1 LSSSTAVQASNLT
14 YEYPARGKAAARRAL
29 DGVSFDVRRGE
40 IFALLGPNG
49 GGKTTLFKILSTAFS
64 PTQGNASI
72 LGFDIQ
78 KQADEVRQRI
88 GVVFQNPS
96 LDKKLTVLENLRYHG
111 QLYGLR
117 GSKLNTR
124 VSEMM
129 ERLAVADRARHLVET
144 LSGGLARRVELAK
157 GLLHR
162 PELLILDEPSVGLDP
177 GARHDL
183 WLYLQKLREKEGVTI
198 LVTTHLIDEGD
209 RSDHVLIL
217 NQGKIMAIGTPDSLK
232 QEIGGDVISITA
244 RDAER
249 LSAAI
254 HEKFSI
260 TPKIVNG
267 TLRVEKAQGHTFIGN
282 VVEAFP
288 DMIDSVS
295 LSKPTLEDVF
305 IARTGHRFWEEHESA

>member
-1 LSSSTAVQASNLT
+1 MNSSVAVQATNLT
-14 YEYPARGKAAARRAL
+14 FDYPARGKAGARRAL
-29 DGVSFDVRRGE
+29 NGVSFDVRRGE

-49 GGKTTLFKILSTAFS
+49 GGKTTLFKILSTALS
-64 PTQGNASI
+64 PTSGTAVI
-72 LGFDIQ
+72 FGFDVQ
-78 KQADEVRQRI
+78 KQADEVRRRI

-117 GSKLNTR
+117 GGELAGR

-129 ERLAVADRARHLVET
+129 ERLAIADRARDLVET

-183 WLYLQKLREKEGVTI
+183 WLYLQRLREKEDVTI

-209 RSDHVLIL
+209 RSDRVLVL
-217 NQGKIMAIGTPDSLK
+217 NQGSIVALDTPVRLK
-232 QEIGGDVISITA
+232 EQIGGDVISIATK
-244 RDAER
+244 DPDR
-249 LSAAI
+249 LVGRI
-254 HEKFSI
+254 REKFGI
-260 TPKIVNG
+260 TPTSFNG
-267 TLRVEKAQGHTFIGN
+267 TLRIEKQAGHAFISQ
-282 VVEAFP
+282 VVDAFP
-288 DMIDSVS
+288 DLIEAVN

-305 IARTGHRFWEEHESA
+305 IARTGHRFWEDK

>member
-1 LSSSTAVQASNLT
+1 LSATLAVQASNLVFD
-14 YEYPARGKAAARRAL
+14 YPARGKAAARRAL

-49 GGKTTLFKILSTAFS
+49 GGKTTLFKILSTALL
-64 PTQGNASI
+64 PTQGTAAI
-72 LGFDIQ
+72 FGFDVR
-78 KQADEVRQRI
+78 KQADEVRRRI

-111 QLYGLR
+111 QLYGMR
-117 GSKLNTR
+117 GEALNSR

-129 ERLAVADRARHLVET
+129 ERLAVADRAKHLVET

-183 WLYLQKLREKEGVTI
+183 WLYLQRLREKEGVTI

-209 RSDHVLIL
+209 RSDRVLVL
-217 NQGKIMAIGTPDSLK
+217 NLGKIVALDTPAKLK
-232 QEIGGDVISITA
+232 EQIGGDVISIAT
-244 RDAER
+244 REPDR
-249 LSAAI
+249 LIGGIKA
-254 HEKFSI
+254 KFGI
-260 TPKIVNG
+260 TPTSLNG
-267 TLRVEKAQGHTFIGN
+267 TLRIEKQAGHAFISQ
-282 VVEAFP
+282 VVDAFP
-288 DMIDSVS
+288 DLIEAVN

-305 IARTGHRFWEEHESA
+305 IARTGHRFWEDE

>member
-1 LSSSTAVQASNLT
+1 MSNDAAVQVLNISHNYGT
-14 YEYPARGKAAARRAL
+14 RKAL
-29 DGVSFDVRRGE
+29 DGVAFEVHQGE

-49 GGKTTLFKILSTAFS
+49 GGKTTLFKILSTALS
-64 PTQGNASI
+64 PSSGTAQVM
-72 LGFDIQ
+72 GFDIRT
-78 KQADEVRQRI
+78 QANDVRRQI
-88 GVVFQNPS
+88 GIVFQNPS

-117 GSKLNTR
+117 GNALKDR
-124 VSEMM
+124 VDEMM
-129 ERLAVADRARHLVET
+129 ARLMIADRAGNLVET

-162 PELLILDEPSVGLDP
+162 PKVLILDEPSVGLDP
-177 GARHDL
+177 GARRDL
-183 WLYLQKLREKEGVTI
+183 WMYLQQLREKEGVTI

-217 NQGKIMAIGTPDSLK
+217 NQGKIMAFGTPDSLK

-244 RDAER
+244 KDAER

>member
-1 LSSSTAVQASNLT
+1 
-14 YEYPARGKAAARRAL
+14 
-29 DGVSFDVRRGE
+29 VSFEVQRKE

-49 GGKTTLFKILSTAFS
+49 GGKTTLFKILSTALT
-64 PTQGNASI
+64 PTSGTAAI
-72 LGFDIQ
+72 FGFDIQ
-78 KQADEVRQRI
+78 KQADEVRRRI

-117 GSKLNTR
+117 GSELTTR
-124 VSEMM
+124 VAEMM
-129 ERLAVADRARHLVET
+129 ERLSVADRASHLVET

-209 RSDHVLIL
+209 RSDRVLVL
-217 NQGKIMAIGTPDSLK
+217 NEGKIVALDTPAALK
-232 QEIGGDVISITA
+232 EQIGGDVITIAT
-244 RDAER
+244 REPDR
-249 LSAAI
+249 LGVKI
-254 HEKFSI
+254 REKFGI
-260 TPKIVNG
+260 APAAFNG
-267 TLRVEKAQGHTFIGN
+267 TLRIEKQKGHGFISQ
-282 VVEAFP
+282 VMDAFP
-288 DMIDSVS
+288 EMIDAVN

-305 IARTGHRFWEEHESA
+305 IARTGHRFWEEK

>member
-1 LSSSTAVQASNLT
+1 MSTTQAVQATNLIH
-14 YEYPARGKAAARRAL
+14 EYTVRGQSTPKRAL
-29 DGVSFDVRRGE
+29 DSVSFEVHRKE

-49 GGKTTLFKILSTAFS
+49 GGKTTLFRILSTAL
-64 PTQGNASI
+64 TATGGTASI
-72 LGFDIQ
+72 LGFDIR

-117 GSKLNTR
+117 GSELTAR
-124 VSEMM
+124 VAEMM
-129 ERLAVADRARHLVET
+129 ERLAVADRAKHLVET

-198 LVTTHLIDEGD
+198 LVTTHMIDEGD
-209 RSDHVLIL
+209 RSDRVLVL
-217 NQGKIMAIGTPDSLK
+217 NEGRIVALDTPAALK
-232 QEIGGDVISITA
+232 EQIGGDVVTIATKEP
-244 RDAER
+244 DR
-249 LSAAI
+249 LSGRI
-254 HEKFSI
+254 REKFGI
-260 TPKIVNG
+260 TPAALNG
-267 TLRVEKAQGHTFIGN
+267 TLRIEKEQGHAFISQ
-282 VVEAFP
+282 VVDAFP
-288 DMIDSVS
+288 EMIDAVN

-305 IARTGHRFWEEHESA
+305 IARTGHRFWEEK

>member
-1 LSSSTAVQASNLT
+1 LTHSTAVQAANLIH
-14 YEYPARGKAAARRAL
+14 EYPVRGKGIPRRAL
-29 DGVSFDVRRGE
+29 DGVSFDVQRGE

-64 PTQGNASI
+64 PTSGTAAI
-72 LGFDIQ
+72 FGYDIR

-96 LDKKLTVLENLRYHG
+96 LDKKLTVIENLRCHG
-111 QLYGLR
+111 QMYGLR
-117 GSKLNTR
+117 GKELNER
-124 VSEMM
+124 VAEMM
-129 ERLAVADRARHLVET
+129 ERLAVVDRASHLVET

-183 WLYLQKLREKEGVTI
+183 WLYLQRLRDKEGVTV

-209 RSDHVLIL
+209 RSNRVLVL
-217 NQGKIMAIGTPDSLK
+217 NQGKIVALDTPAALK
-232 QEIGGDVISITA
+232 EQIGGDVISIATKEP
-244 RDAER
+244 DR
-249 LSAAI
+249 LI
-254 HEKFSI
+254 GKIKDKFGI
-260 TPKIVNG
+260 TPTSFNG
-267 TLRVEKAQGHTFIGN
+267 TLRIEKQAGHAFISQ
-282 VVEAFP
+282 VVDAFP
-288 DMIDSVS
+288 EMIEAVN

-305 IARTGHRFWEEHESA
+305 IARTGHRFWEDK

>member
-1 LSSSTAVQASNLT
+1 LSSPAAVQASNLV
-14 YEYPARGKAAARRAL
+14 YEYPARGKVEARRAL

-40 IFALLGPNG
+40 VFALLGPNG
-49 GGKTTLFKILSTAFS
+49 GGKTTLFKILSTAFT
-64 PTQGNASI
+64 PTQGTAAI
-72 LGFDIQ
+72 FGFDIQ

-117 GSKLNTR
+117 GRELNTR

-129 ERLAVADRARHLVET
+129 ERLAVSDRAKHLVET

-183 WLYLQKLREKEGVTI
+183 WLYLQRLREKEGVTI

-209 RSDHVLIL
+209 RSDRVLVL
-217 NQGKIMAIGTPDSLK
+217 NQGKIVALDTPAKLK
-232 QEIGGDVISITA
+232 EQIGGDVISIATK
-244 RDAER
+244 DPER
-249 LSAAI
+249 LIGDIKA
-254 HEKFSI
+254 KFGI
-260 TPKIVNG
+260 TPTSLNG
-267 TLRVEKAQGHTFIGN
+267 TLRIEKQAGHAFISQ
-282 VVEAFP
+282 VVDAFP
-288 DMIDSVS
+288 DLIDAVN

-305 IARTGHRFWEEHESA
+305 IARTGHRFWEDK

>member
-1 LSSSTAVQASNLT
+1 LSNDAAVQVLNISHNYGT
-14 YEYPARGKAAARRAL
+14 RKAL
-29 DGVSFDVRRGE
+29 DGVAFEVHQGE

-49 GGKTTLFKILSTAFS
+49 GGKTTLFKILSTALS
-64 PTQGNASI
+64 PSSGTAQVI
-72 LGFDIQ
+72 GFDIRT
-78 KQADEVRQRI
+78 QANDVRRQI
-88 GVVFQNPS
+88 GIVFQNPS

-117 GSKLNTR
+117 GNALKDR
-124 VSEMM
+124 VDEMM
-129 ERLAVADRARHLVET
+129 ARLMIADRAGNLVET

-162 PELLILDEPSVGLDP
+162 PKVLILDEPSVGLDP
-177 GARHDL
+177 GARRDL
-183 WLYLQKLREKEGVTI
+183 WMYLQQLREKEGVTI

-217 NQGKIMAIGTPDSLK
+217 NQGKIMAFGTPDSLK
-232 QEIGGDVISITA
+232 QEIGGDVISITSK
-244 RDAER
+244 DADR

-260 TPKIVNG
+260 TPRIVNG